1 MAKFKVGDKIKC
13 IDPTGYKGGYKGM
26 VGTIMPSRHGSA
38 GWLDVKIP
46 GIKGVSYPRSGDP
59 EMRGVEENGTNW
71 EIVGSSRN
79 CEEILTE
86 FLTKQEESN
95 ADIEESSQDD
105 CSNTRKE
112 SR

>member
-1 MAKFKVGDKIKC
+1 
-13 IDPTGYKGGYKGM
+13 
-26 VGTIMPSRHGSA
+26 
-38 GWLDVKIP
+38 
-46 GIKGVSYPRSGDP
+46 
-59 EMRGVEENGTNW
+59 MRGVEENGTNW